1 MKTKFTKKGRRIL
14 SAALCLLMM
23 ITALPMSAFAWT
35 SEEGKSC
42 TSSFGDYYVGSDGE
56 YYRSKATYSFI
67 VYDSKGNITVQSIN
81 AGNAKRKYLMT
92 DNSGTHQVYCVE
104 SGVDFNT
111 GNSYVSKSGKN
122 SSYFQNLPTDAQFG
136 IMMALMYGWH
146 EGKSS
151 PVAGT
156 NVDDYAF
163 ATQTIIWEYQ
173 QQLRTSPSNRQ
184 SANGI
189 DGDTYYYSLKGRP
202 AEKCYNWILSQMS
215 KHYTI
220 PSFAARSQS
229 NADTYT
235 LKYNPDTKKYSLT
248 LEDTNNT
255 LSDIKFSAS
264 GISVTRSGNKY
275 TFTSDKMITSP
286 VTVSAQKNV
295 NLDCGEMLIWG
306 CVGKQT
312 MVSGAS
318 DPVYFYL
325 KIDTETYG
333 TGQIKKTSED
343 GVVSGISFNISGNG
357 VNKTVITGA
366 DGTVDVQLMP
376 GVYTVTE
383 QSIDRYEPQSV
394 QRVTIV
400 SGHTATVT
408 FNNTLKR
415 GSLEIIK
422 NSEDNLVEGVKFHLY
437 GTSLSGLPVDEYA
450 VTDENGV
457 ARFENVLISGETPYT
472 VEEVD
477 TAIRYVVP
485 ESQTAPIEWEKVT
498 SRSFTNILKKFN
510 VTVTKSDAET
520 GTAQGDASLAGAV
533 YGIYKGEE
541 LIDTYTTDENGQ
553 FTTDYYICDDD
564 WTIREIS
571 PSEGYLLDTTIHHI
585 GAEPELYTVE
595 RNSTANDVT
604 EQIIKGN
611 IAIIKHTDDGETQI
625 ETPETGA
632 TFEVYLKAAGS
643 YDAAKE
649 TERDILTCDENG
661 FAQTKDMPYG
671 VYVVEQTSG
680 WEGRELMKPF
690 EVFISKDGQT
700 YRYLINNA
708 NFESY
713 IKIVKKD
720 AETGATIPYAGAGF
734 QIYDPKGELV
744 TMTFTYPE
752 VTTIDTFYTTA
763 DGYLITPQ
771 TLEYG
776 TGYSI
781 VEVQAPYGYVLN
793 SEPVYFDVTQD
804 GSAEES
810 GITVIEVVRSN
821 MAQKGTITV
830 SKSGEVFTSVSEN
843 NGMYQPVF
851 AVQGLE
857 GAVYEIT
864 AAEDI
869 YTLDGTLRASKGE
882 VVDTITTGTDGT
894 AKSKELYLGKYEVKE
909 ITAPYGMVLN
919 DEIHAVE
926 LVYAGQNIAVT
937 ETETS
942 FYNERQRV
950 EIDLVKSLETDEAYG
965 VGNNGE
971 IFDVTFGLYAE
982 TDLTAADGTVIPA
995 DGLIEIISLD
1005 ENGKGTVNSDLPFG
1019 SYYVKELSTNSAY
1032 VLNEQKYPVHFEYAG
1047 QDTAVVHLSANDGE
1061 AIENEIIYGSVSG
1074 LKSDEDGKALGG
1086 AVIGIFKTGTEEFTK
1101 ENAIQT
1107 TTSADDGS
1115 FSFEKVPYGT
1125 WVIRE
1130 IESPTGFVLS
1140 EEEIAVTVGKVDE
1153 VVEIELV
1160 NYFIKG
1166 NIELTKV
1173 DADYPDNKL
1182 TGAVFEVYADTN
1194 GNGEFDKDDKLCGEM
1209 TELEGGVYQM
1219 TELRY
1224 GKYFVREKTAPDGF
1238 VLDDGV
1244 YGVSIEEN
1252 GKTYTVENKAGV
1264 GFINDAQKG
1273 SLKIVKTS
1281 SDGKVEGFSFRVTS
1295 ADGYDQTFKTD
1306 KNGEIFIEG
1315 LRIGE
1320 YTVSEVSDSASAGY
1334 ILPADKQA
1342 TVKTDSTTIVEM
1354 HNEFRDTPK
1363 TGDDFNLGLWV
1374 SLAAASVIGAG
1385 VLGFVGFKKKKK
1397 ED

>member
-333 TGQIKKTSED
+333 T
-343 GVVSGISFNISGNG
+343 
-357 VNKTVITGA
+357 
-366 DGTVDVQLMP
+366 
-376 GVYTVTE
+376 E

-510 VTVTKSDAET
+510 VTVTKSDVET

-611 IAIIKHTDDGETQI
+611 IAIIKHTDDGSTQI

-661 FAQTKDMPYG
+661 FAQTKDLPYG

-734 QIYDPKGELV
+734 QIYDPNGELV

-763 DGYLITPQ
+763 DGDLITPQ

-804 GSAEES
+804 GSGEES

-830 SKSGEVFTSVSEN
+830 SKSGEVFASVSEN

-851 AVQGLE
+851 AAQGLE

-869 YTLDGTLRASKGE
+869 FTLDGTLRASKGE

-894 AKSKELYLGKYEVKE
+894 AKSKELYLGKYEVRE

-926 LVYAGQNIAVT
+926 LVYAGQEIAVT
-937 ETETS
+937 ETSTS

-950 EIDLVKSLETDEAYG
+950 KIDLVKSLETDEAYG

-1032 VLNEQKYPVHFEYAG
+1032 VLNEQKYPVTFEYAG

-1061 AIENEIIYGSVSG
+1061 AIENTIIYGSVSG

-1086 AVIGIFKTGTEEFTK
+1086 AVIGIFKTGTTEFTK

-1107 TTSADDGS
+1107 ATSKDDGS

-1194 GNGEFDKDDKLCGEM
+1194 GNGEFDEGDELYGEM

-1238 VLDDGV
+1238 VLDEGV

-1264 GFINDAQKG
+1264 GFINEAQKG

-1342 TVKTDSTTIVEM
+1342 TVKTGATTIVEM